1 MFDPSSKSFNTHL
14 IFPRRDTHRR
24 SNLFFNP
31 ANILLNEMLSAK
43 LSDFGASMRVPAN
56 SEQFTTLVQ
65 CTLGYLDPEYLHPST
80 FSDKTDVYMHR

>member
-1 MFDPSSKSFNTHL
+1 
-14 IFPRRDTHRR
+14 
-24 SNLFFNP
+24 
-31 ANILLNEMLSAK
+31 MLAAK